1 MSPRVVVRLAAWHP
15 DFLPLWRLLFG
26 PPPPPRPPPKSPFM
40 KALLQFSE
48 RFGSML
54 SRLLLTLLYYVLLG
68 PFALVYQLFADP
80 LHLKRRPQG
89 NWTAWVPHNDT
100 LAEARRQD

>member
-1 MSPRVVVRLAAWHP
+1 
-15 DFLPLWRLLFG
+15 
-26 PPPPPRPPPKSPFM
+26 M

-54 SRLLLTLLYYVLLG
+54 SRLLLTVLYFVLLG

-89 NWTAWVPHNDT
+89 NWSAWVSRNET
-100 LAEARRQD
+100 LAEARRMPLLRRSRPSIFGRAKRS